1 MTESTRNLDSPLEAA
16 VNQLHLICSEPR
28 LLDSSIDTGSV
39 QRIAV
44 HITNINSSV
53 RASTR
58 DHVNAAKR
66 LNDFAITLA
75 RMARKAVQP
84 SDELTV
90 RMSSVATTLRA
101 ASEELARSKGIPSW

>member
-1 MTESTRNLDSPLEAA
+1 MTVNTQNLDSPLEAA
-16 VNQLHLICSEPR
+16 VNQLHLICNEPR

-39 QRIAV
+39 QRIAI
-44 HITNINSSV
+44 HLTNINSSV

-90 RMSSVATTLRA
+90 RMSSVANTLRA
-101 ASEELARSKGIPSW
+101 ASEELTRSKAVPNW